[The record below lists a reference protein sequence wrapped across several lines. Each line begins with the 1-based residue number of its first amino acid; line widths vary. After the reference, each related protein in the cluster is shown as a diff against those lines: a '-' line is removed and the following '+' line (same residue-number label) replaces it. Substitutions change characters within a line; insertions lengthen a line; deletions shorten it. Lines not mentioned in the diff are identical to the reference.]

1 MKPFTTSQRLK
12 QIMDERN
19 LKQVDILRMAQPYCK
34 KFNVNLGKSALTQ
47 YVSGRVEPRADK
59 LSIISYA
66 LGVSEAWLMGFD
78 VPMKRNTPTP
88 EETQDERKA
97 RVTELF
103 SRLSI
108 EDQDEIISLIEW
120 KLSRK

>member
-12 QIMDERN
+12 QIMDERR

-34 KFNVNLGKSALTQ
+34 KYGVNLGKSALNQ

-59 LSIISYA
+59 LSVISYA

-78 VPMKRNTPTP
+78 VPMERKTPTP
-88 EETQDERKA
+88 EDTEDERKA
-97 RVTELF
+97 RMNVLF
-103 SRLSI
+103 DRLSV